1 MTPAGSAA
9 PFKLLA
15 LDAQKPNEVTLRPG
29 ANCAAQ
35 DAGVTVTAVPDRTK
49 LPFQDWV
56 TVTEVGKLNLKVQ
69 PLIS

>member
-9 PFKLLA
+9 PFRLLA

-35 DAGVTVTAVPDRTK
+35 GAGVTVTAVPDRTK
-49 LPFQDWV
+49 LPSQVESFNIV
-56 TVTEVGKLNLKVQ
+56 TVRSWAAGGSVG
-69 PLIS
+69 